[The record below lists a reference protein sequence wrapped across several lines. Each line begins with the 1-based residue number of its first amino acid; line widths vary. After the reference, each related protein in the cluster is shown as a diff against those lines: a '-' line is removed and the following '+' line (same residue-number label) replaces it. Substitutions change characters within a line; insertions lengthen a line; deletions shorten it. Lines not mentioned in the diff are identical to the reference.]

1 MSSVPNSPKSD
12 SLTEDELGDGA
23 SPSSKFGGRARKIL
37 SRMKLPKS
45 AELAESRDSTPQNS
59 LFARKSWRGAL
70 NLTPRTQS
78 GYSGIGGMFR
88 TGPLMPGVDP
98 SMPVTPPATLIAP
111 ADEAARSMK
120 AAIESGQG
128 IDSKRLF
135 RSLVAIENLEV

>member
-1 MSSVPNSPKSD
+1 MSTPP
-12 SLTEDELGDGA
+12 A
-23 SPSSKFGGRARKIL
+23 SPGEGQATDDEIGDNVSSTGKFSGRARKIL
-37 SRMKLPKS
+37 SRLRLSKVDLS
-45 AELAESRDSTPQNS
+45 DSGDATLQNS
-59 LFARKSWRGAL
+59 LFAKKSWRGAL
-70 NLTPRTQS
+70 NLTPRTPTS
-78 GYSGIGGMFR
+78 YGAIGGMFR

-135 RSLVAIENLEV
+135 RSLVTIENLEV